1 MPDKPDKDFNMI
13 IGSEFQDAGIKDA
26 EKGSQQ
32 VAAATQ
38 QAAATSEQAA
48 QKSTAAEVQ
57 STAAATKATQ
67 AEKALAETMRL
78 VAMGKRALVEEIK
91 RLSAARKAAA
101 ASGDQKHYEQLTQS
115 LNAAKQALEGVNTA
129 AAMAQISTMQQAQAG
144 MQMAQGFSSLAD
156 MAQNAGSNIAAMA
169 NQVLALGMAMKA
181 GLGPIG
187 WIMMALQ
194 GVQMVIGKY
203 ISSNKEAAQAV
214 KDFAAAAEDAYA
226 RVADSARK
234 IAEARLQAEE
244 RQQADAEK
252 KAKEAADKKLHQMD
266 VEAQLEDER
275 RQTRLKK
282 MRADLDAR
290 IALKEEEANAPGGDK
305 AEFELWRQKE
315 EDKFRAQEDLA
326 RKASEK
332 ESKARRNQEILSA
345 REIAKIRHDALGEFQ
360 DKFQGLATMSDSDR
374 DLLQKALAGI
384 DELKERRATSKAQAD
399 DINKQMEAM
408 KKAGSEDEV
417 ERLRQKRQGVEA
429 EIQQYQEQIAAK
441 VAELDNQ
448 TQWMNALVHQNPET
462 LHMALEDQKRWALN
476 VALEADKK
484 EEAARLA
491 DEDVQ
496 RLQDDRNN
504 DYAHSLRQDE
514 QNAADD
520 KLRQAQNEI
529 ALRRAEAEQQAADLA
544 EQWDAKQKETTDK
557 RIAWLE
563 QTLPLLKKNSETW
576 KRYNDQLQQE
586 TETLHD
592 QQWADLQKQG
602 RAAQKAWLKNLIKEL
617 PEDSQELAKYTKALK
632 DLAAAAQQE
641 KWQRIQ
647 QRGTLAQQQ
656 KFLQKILAN
665 TKEGS
670 AEAERWNQEMHNV
683 TESIAAK
690 ELSEMN
696 ETFKVSGQYA
706 VEDKRTQYKILHAD
720 RAQLEARAK
729 RLREMLGEEHDAGL
743 REQITKALKENLE
756 QQKGLAQATL
766 ANTQAARASLKAYQ
780 PPEFH
785 HKNKIIEGNL
795 NRLGKAYAKHV
806 RLEEKYAEQGNFKQA
821 ARQDRMRRSIGERI
835 TKINKDFAGQ
845 VKKDTDDLKASSKKE
860 TAEAKKRLRHQQKQN
875 QDLLK
880 DSKPKKKKPQDDQQK
895 PRQKTQ
901 EQELQQTKAALEQS
915 KQTLQNTQ
923 KALDDMQTKVA
934 ETLALCSRITAAAES
949 ISKAAGRSLKSLK
962 TRTANLESEVKLLWE
977 QVEA

>member
-48 QKSTAAEVQ
+48 QKSSAATQ
-57 STAAATKATQ
+57 QAAASTEQAAQKSAAASEKEAERQKQLAEMMRLTMMTRKELRAEILRLVDAQKSAAAQNNSKAYEELTTSINRAKEALEKLNTAQQVGMIAMQQQAQTGMQFAQGLGSMKEAASQGAAGLATMATQ
-67 AEKALAETMRL
+67 A
-78 VAMGKRALVEEIK
+78 
-91 RLSAARKAAA
+91 
-101 ASGDQKHYEQLTQS
+101 
-115 LNAAKQALEGVNTA
+115 
-129 AAMAQISTMQQAQAG
+129 
-144 MQMAQGFSSLAD
+144 
-156 MAQNAGSNIAAMA
+156 
-169 NQVLALGMAMKA
+169 LALGMAIKA

-187 WIMMALQ
+187 WVMAALQ
-194 GVQMVIGKY
+194 GLGMIVTYFSDKSM
-203 ISSNKEAAQAV
+203 KEAEAIKASTKALEEHKKALDDLATAHEKNAASQVLAEADDKVAAIRQGAKMELDALEQKHASAARERERDLMHKRSVAEMTRNEDAKAV
-214 KDFAAAAEDAYA
+214 QDGLLDPAVAAAREQMRNDEVAAAEKGAQLAGKAEEKERLLAELALAPKLKQAREKTLHDLSSGLSNEDLAVLSIQDKALQQLAQRMDETKAKEQEAERQIDQLVKAKDDSDAGKA
-226 RVADSARK
+226 A
-234 IAEARLQAEE
+234 LQAATDLAYELHGQRTALEAELVARTKEQVAVLE
-244 RQQADAEK
+244 RAGRLDSETADA
-252 KAKEAADKKLHQMD
+252 KAKEALAVVAGLNAARQALADQ
-266 VEAQLEDER
+266 EDEH
-275 RQTRLKK
+275 
-282 MRADLDAR
+282 
-290 IALKEEEANAPGGDK
+290 NAQQ
-305 AEFELWRQKE
+305 QK
-315 EDKFRAQEDLA
+315 L
-326 RKASEK
+326 
-332 ESKARRNQEILSA
+332 
-345 REIAKIRHDALGEFQ
+345 
-360 DKFQGLATMSDSDR
+360 
-374 DLLQKALAGI
+374 
-384 DELKERRATSKAQAD
+384 
-399 DINKQMEAM
+399 
-408 KKAGSEDEV
+408 
-417 ERLRQKRQGVEA
+417 
-429 EIQQYQEQIAAK
+429 
-441 VAELDNQ
+441 AELDLQ
-448 TQWMNALVHQNPET
+448 IDALSRERG
-462 LHMALEDQKRWALN
+462 LA
-476 VALEADKK
+476 EAAAQHEQQ
-484 EEAARLA
+484 EEAAA
-491 DEDVQ
+491 
-496 RLQDDRNN
+496 
-504 DYAHSLRQDE
+504 
-514 QNAADD
+514 
-520 KLRQAQNEI
+520 
-529 ALRRAEAEQQAADLA
+529 QQASALA
-544 EQWDAKQKETTDK
+544 EQWAAKQKETTPK
-557 RIAWLE
+557 RIKWLQE
-563 QTLPLLKKNSETW
+563 TLDKLKKNSQIWTT
-576 KRYNDQLQQE
+576 YNNQLQQE

-617 PEDSQELAKYTKALK
+617 PEDSQEHAKYTKALK

-729 RLREMLGEEHDAGL
+729 RLREMFGEEHDAGL

-880 DSKPKKKKPQDDQQK
+880 DSKQKKKKPQDDQQK

-962 TRTANLESEVKLLWE
+962 TRTATLESEVKRLWQE
-977 QVEA
+977 VDA